1 MKKPSNPPT
10 IYNSEDGHVTL
21 VLPKIDAFA
30 IVNQYMLPQSQ
41 YVLMEKPSNPPT
53 IYNSEDGH
61 VTLVLPKIDACT
73 IVNQYMLPQSQYVLT
88 ENHLTL
94 RPSIKYTWDKK

>member
-41 YVLMEKPSNPPT
+41 YVLTEKPSNPPT
-53 IYNSEDGH
+53 IYNSDDGY
-61 VTLVLPKIDACT
+61 VTASFHKWMHAA
-73 IVNQYMLPQSQYVLT
+73 IVNQCLSKVHSLYIFRWS
-88 ENHLTL
+88 EGWKDF
-94 RPSIKYTWDKK
+94 SS